1 MGAMATEVG
10 PRFHVLHDISEL
22 AVEPVPAGIAAVV
35 FGHSHKPSIEMRNGV
50 LYLNPGSAGAAAV
63 PVAGHDCPDACFRR
77 SNLNRS

>member
-50 LYLNPGSAGAAAV
+50 LYLNPGSAGPRPFRL
-63 PVAGHDCPDACFRR
+63 PVTIARVRVSGGGT
-77 SNLNRS
+77 